1 MSPGPKS
8 SPLIDKQ
15 GVQKLRCCA
24 GIVVFG
30 LVNLYLPTIF
40 FFFTNTA
47 LPYSVFYLLDK
58 LDLIGVLFYFLN
70 ENFKL

>member
-30 LVNLYLPTIF
+30 LMNLYLPTIF
-40 FFFTNTA
+40 FPEHSFTLFGVLFVGQT
-47 LPYSVFYLLDK
+47 
-58 LDLIGVLFYFLN
+58 DLIGVLFYF
-70 ENFKL
+70 FK